1 MNQKTQKKRVSDIK
15 NTEQRD
21 GSQSKLGFFNRS
33 SLKIEARRFFEK
45 STRPPCSKMPFKFTA
60 PSQTAVCYLKTNCC
74 KVKFIPRSEQGL
86 HFCLSAF
93 QG

>member
-15 NTEQRD
+15 NMCKEMDPIEVR
-21 GSQSKLGFFNRS
+21 FFNRS

-45 STRPPCSKMPFKFTA
+45 STPPPCSKMPFKFTA
-60 PSQTAVCYLKTNCC
+60 PSRTAVGYLKTNCC